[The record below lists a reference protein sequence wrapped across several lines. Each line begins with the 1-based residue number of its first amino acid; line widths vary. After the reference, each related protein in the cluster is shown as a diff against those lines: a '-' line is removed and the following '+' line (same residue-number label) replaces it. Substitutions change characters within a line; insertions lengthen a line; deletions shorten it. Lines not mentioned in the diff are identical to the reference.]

1 MAVNRKPISK
11 HKLICLYIE
20 LNMSKPLHYK
30 NRLLSIA
37 INLGGNKYIYSY
49 QNA

>member
-30 NRLLSIA
+30 KQVI
-37 INLGGNKYIYSY
+37 INCNQFGGK
-49 QNA
+49 